1 MADKRLQFLSG
12 RSAIMA
18 LATTAGIA
26 AGAFALSPAL
36 AQQTLPVVAGPVMDI
51 GQCRA
56 PTSHAGTDRILSC
69 TCPARAGD
77 PNHSS
82 SAWGSDVYTA
92 DSYICTTAR
101 HAGVIGADGGRVTL
115 QMLPGRSSYA
125 GSKRNGVQTRK
136 FGKYRASYRYVE
148 VAGQSAN
155 TAATGTAAYNAVFD
169 LPGFDMSMIYST
181 KKKGGGLGGVL
192 GAVGRTSGNRN
203 VRDAANVG
211 AEVLNAVPGGSG
223 IGAEDIGECKG
234 VPPAWR
240 EKPGKLLSC
249 TCPASPNERSPVWG
263 TGTYS
268 NDSYICK
275 AAIHAGA
282 IDRSGGRVAIE
293 ILPDQLSYQGS
304 RHNGISTMSY
314 GKSNRLGAYRFIR

>member
-12 RSAIMA
+12 KAAVLA
-18 LATTAGIA
+18 LATAAGIG
-26 AGAFALSPAL
+26 AGTLVLSPAL
-36 AQQTLPVVAGPVMDI
+36 AQQALPVVAGPVMDI

-82 SAWGSDVYTA
+82 SVWGSDVYTA

-115 QMLPGRSSYA
+115 QMLPGRSSYT

-136 FGKYRASYRYVE
+136 FGKYRASYRFVE
-148 VAGQSAN
+148 LAGQAGGTTGSAS
-155 TAATGTAAYNAVFD
+155 GSFNAVHD

-181 KKKGGGLGGVL
+181 RKKGGGLGGVL
-192 GAVGRTSGNRN
+192 GAVGRTGVDRT

-223 IGAEDIGECKG
+223 IGAEDIGTCKG

-240 EKPGKLLSC
+240 DKPGKLLSC
-249 TCPASPNERSPVWG
+249 TCPASPSERSPVWG

-293 ILPDQLSYQGS
+293 ILPDQLSYEGS
-304 RHNGISTMSY
+304 LHNGISTMAY
-314 GKSNRLGAYRFIR
+314 GQTRRLGSYRFVR

>member
-1 MADKRLQFLSG
+1 MADKRLQSLSS
-12 RSAIMA
+12 RSAILA
-18 LATTAGIA
+18 LASAAGIG
-26 AGAFALSPAL
+26 AGALALSPAF
-36 AQQTLPVVAGPVMDI
+36 AQPALPVVQAVPIDL

-56 PTSHAGTDRILSC
+56 PTSHAGTDRILTC
-69 TCPARAGD
+69 TCPAKAGD

-148 VAGQSAN
+148 VAGQSAS
-155 TAATGTAAYNAVFD
+155 TAPASTAAYSAVHD
-169 LPGFDMSMIYST
+169 LPGFDMSMLYST

-192 GAVGRTSGNRN
+192 GAVGRTSGNRT
-203 VRDAANVG
+203 VRDAASVG
-211 AEVLNAVPGGSG
+211 ADVLNGIPGGSG

-234 VPPAWR
+234 VPPTWR

-293 ILPDQLSYQGS
+293 ILPDQSSYTGS
-304 RHNGISTMSY
+304 THNRITTLTY
-314 GKSNRLGAYRFIR
+314 GKTRRLGAYRFVR